1 MKPKF
6 DLIYEN
12 IMDILNNAKVE
23 YALLNEIVQKHL
35 SQFLSIP
42 IQELGEV
49 SAHVASVDEYQ
60 DYFGYSGVDDDDDA
74 YEQDCKNAENTIIV
88 DLNKLPTSV
97 TAEDIA
103 RVQADNA
110 LQEAILKD
118 IHNNGQQQVNRVLFI
133 DD

>member
-1 MKPKF
+1 MKSKF

-12 IMDILNNAKVE
+12 IMDVLNSAKVE
-23 YALLNEIVQKHL
+23 YTLLNEIVQKHL

-49 SAHVASVDEYQ
+49 SAHIASVDEYQ
-60 DYFGYSGVDDDDDA
+60 DYLGVASTD
-74 YEQDCKNAENTIIV
+74 EQLEQVYQNAENTVIV

-103 RVQADNA
+103 RIYADNT
-110 LQEAILKD
+110 LQKAILKD
-118 IHNNGQQQVNRVLFI
+118 IHHNGQWRVNRVLFI

>member
-1 MKPKF
+1 MKSKF

-12 IMDILNNAKVE
+12 IMDILNSAKVE

-42 IQELGEV
+42 IQELKEV

-60 DYFGYSGVDDDDDA
+60 NYLGVASTD
-74 YEQDCKNAENTIIV
+74 EQLEQVYQNAENTVIV
-88 DLNKLPTSV
+88 DLNKLPASV

-103 RVQADNA
+103 RIQADNT
-110 LQEAILKD
+110 LQKAILKD
-118 IHNNGQQQVNRVLFI
+118 IHHNGQQRVNRVLFI

>member
-1 MKPKF
+1 MKSKF

-12 IMDILNNAKVE
+12 IMDILNSAKVE
-23 YALLNEIVQKHL
+23 YTLLNEIVQKHL
-35 SQFLSIP
+35 SQFLNIP

-60 DYFGYSGVDDDDDA
+60 DYFGVASTD
-74 YEQDCKNAENTIIV
+74 EQLEQVYQNAENTIIV
-88 DLNKLPTSV
+88 DLNKLPASV

-110 LQEAILKD
+110 LQKAILKD
-118 IHNNGQQQVNRVLFI
+118 IHCNGQQRVNRVLFI

>member
-1 MKPKF
+1 MKSKF

-12 IMDILNNAKVE
+12 IMDILNSAKVE
-23 YALLNEIVQKHL
+23 YTLLNEIVQKHL

-49 SAHVASVDEYQ
+49 SAHIASVDEYQ
-60 DYFGYSGVDDDDDA
+60 NYLGVASTD
-74 YEQDCKNAENTIIV
+74 EQLEQVYQNAENTVIV
-88 DLNKLPTSV
+88 DLNKLPASV

-103 RVQADNA
+103 RIQADNT
-110 LQEAILKD
+110 LQKAILKD
-118 IHNNGQQQVNRVLFI
+118 IHHNGQQRVNRVLFI